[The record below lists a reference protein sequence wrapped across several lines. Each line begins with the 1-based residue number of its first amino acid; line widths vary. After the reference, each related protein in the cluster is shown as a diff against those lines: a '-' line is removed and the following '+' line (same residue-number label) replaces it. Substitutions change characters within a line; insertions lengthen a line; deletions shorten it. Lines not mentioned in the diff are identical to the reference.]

1 MELQQNASNGQGM
14 DLDKN
19 IAYNQHTGLQQN
31 VSQPVDPEVQ
41 QNIGRIIDFEQN
53 IAYGRPTEL
62 ERNISYDQPTKMKQ
76 NVVYG
81 LNHTDDN
88 RYEYPDTMRS
98 VYELSKGCNQSVV
111 NKNIQNGFKASTITA
126 SIALVLT
133 LLALI
138 AAIVATSLGAHGTV
152 TGSSQEILILQ
163 KQLSLL
169 NETVTAALAMFWNP
183 MRSCKNVPRGSP
195 SGDYWILADGT
206 ISPVQVYC
214 DTNRT
219 SCSCNTTGGW
229 MRVANLDMTDPN
241 QNCPAEFQLVNR
253 TSAPLRMCGRP
264 GPAGCV
270 STTFQTY
277 GVEYS
282 HVCGRVIGYQDQ
294 TPAAFVSGHPGE
306 SKATTIDSFYVD
318 GVSLTY
324 GQSPRQHIWTFAGAA
339 DELTDIFGCPCTR
352 SDISYTGKIPSFV
365 GQDYF
370 CDTGSREA
378 HQHNVFYADD
388 PLWDGQGCGGTSTCC
403 EFNNPPWF
411 CKQLPQPTTDDIE
424 LRICG
429 DLTTSDEDTPIEQ
442 IEIYV
447 H

>member
-1 MELQQNASNGQGM
+1 M
-14 DLDKN
+14 N
-19 IAYNQHTGLQQN
+19 IPYNQHPGLQQN
-31 VSQPVDPEVQ
+31 VSQPVSRQFQ
-41 QNIGRIIDFEQN
+41 QNTDQITDFEEN
-53 IAYGRPTEL
+53 VAYGQPTEF
-62 ERNISYDQPTKMKQ
+62 EQNISYDQPTKMRQKI
-76 NVVYG
+76 VHG
-81 LNHTDDN
+81 LNHTDDIQ
-88 RYEYPDTMRS
+88 YEYPDTMRS
-98 VYELSKGCNQSVV
+98 VYELSKGCDKNVV
-111 NKNIQNGFKASTITA
+111 NKNSRNNTQNRFKASTITA
-126 SIALVLT
+126 SIALVLS
-133 LLALI
+133 LLALLV
-138 AAIVATSLGAHGTV
+138 AVVAIFLGAHGTV
-152 TGSSQEILILQ
+152 TSSSQEILILQ

-183 MRSCKNVPRGSP
+183 LRSCKNAPRGSP

-241 QNCPAEFQLVNR
+241 QNCPAGFRLVNR
-253 TSAPLRMCGRP
+253 TSAPLRTCGKSEEDVP
-264 GPAGCV
+264 GCV

-282 HVCGRVIGYQDQ
+282 HVCGRVIGYQDR
-294 TPAAFVSGHPGE
+294 TPDAFGPYADSSGGTE
-306 SKATTIDSFYVD
+306 IDSVYVD
-318 GVSLTY
+318 GVSLTH
-324 GQSPRQHIWTFAGAA
+324 GQMPRQHIWTFAGAVEEVA
-339 DELTDIFGCPCTR
+339 RIPKNSCPCTR
-352 SDISYTGKIPSFV
+352 PNITYAGTIPSFV

-378 HQHNVFYADD
+378 AELIFYHND
-388 PLWDGQGCGGTSTCC
+388 PLWDGQGCGGNSTCC

-429 DLTTSDEDTPIEQ
+429 DQSTSDEDTPIEQ
-442 IEIYV
+442 VEIYIR
-447 H
+447 